1 MNYFRPT
8 ARILIE
14 QPTSSWMYKQTR
26 MLEAI
31 SRWKVKKYLTY
42 MGSWGAPLMKG
53 THLMSN
59 FSCSAIVRKATK
71 SLRETVAKRL
81 KTLNEKRLAKACQ
94 QQSSG
99 YVTVVVNSTEGKISA
114 QQRSTLSGL
123 LRQSWRSGRDH
134 CKFQF
139 NLDIVGQSSGGQ
151 CYQTH
156 QVLSHG
162 ALQCYY
168 CCAFQGFE
176 IGENM
181 RKRDKTI

>member
-1 MNYFRPT
+1 MVFCIWPLIWSFHVPKESQIDTEWHRWLLFFLNLFEVTFLLLMNYFRPT

-81 KTLNEKRLAKACQ
+81 KTLNEKRLAKGLPATEFWVRDRRGKFHGGKDL
-94 QQSSG
+94 SSTAI
-99 YVTVVVNSTEGKISA
+99 YP
-114 QQRSTLSGL
+114 QRFATAILKE
-123 LRQSWRSGRDH
+123 WERS
-134 CKFQF
+134 
-139 NLDIVGQSSGGQ
+139 L
-151 CYQTH
+151 
-156 QVLSHG
+156 
-162 ALQCYY
+162 
-168 CCAFQGFE
+168 
-176 IGENM
+176 
-181 RKRDKTI
+181 

>member
-1 MNYFRPT
+1 MDFCIWPLIWSFHVPKESQIDTEWHRWLLFFLNLFEVTFLLLMNYFRPT

-81 KTLNEKRLAKACQ
+81 KTLNEKRLAKGLPATEFWVRDRRGKFHGGKDL
-94 QQSSG
+94 SSTAI
-99 YVTVVVNSTEGKISA
+99 YP
-114 QQRSTLSGL
+114 QRFATAILKE
-123 LRQSWRSGRDH
+123 WERS
-134 CKFQF
+134 
-139 NLDIVGQSSGGQ
+139 L
-151 CYQTH
+151 
-156 QVLSHG
+156 
-162 ALQCYY
+162 
-168 CCAFQGFE
+168 
-176 IGENM
+176 
-181 RKRDKTI
+181 

>member
-1 MNYFRPT
+1 VTFLLLMNYFRPT

-81 KTLNEKRLAKACQ
+81 KTLNEKRLAKGLPATEFWVRDRRGKFHGGKDL
-94 QQSSG
+94 SSTAI
-99 YVTVVVNSTEGKISA
+99 YP
-114 QQRSTLSGL
+114 QRFATAILKE
-123 LRQSWRSGRDH
+123 WERS
-134 CKFQF
+134 
-139 NLDIVGQSSGGQ
+139 L
-151 CYQTH
+151 
-156 QVLSHG
+156 
-162 ALQCYY
+162 
-168 CCAFQGFE
+168 
-176 IGENM
+176 
-181 RKRDKTI
+181 